1 MAKTLFDPEKHTIT
15 VNGRVITG
23 WDEASAEHD
32 QERFTGYRSGDGKVY
47 VGKDPC
53 LLGTLTLTLPMV
65 NAHTAYLDNLA
76 LSDKAFPV
84 SSIDRSASMRSA
96 RASRARI
103 KKQSAMDRQGKDP
116 TKEVWAFVCEDLT
129 IGYMGAETD
138 DVAAIPVDDE
148 T

>member
-1 MAKTLFDPEKHTIT
+1 MASALFDPEKHTIT

-23 WDEASAEHD
+23 FDEANAEHD
-32 QERFTGYRSGDGKVY
+32 QDRFTGYRAGDGKAY

-53 LLGTLTLTLPMV
+53 LLGTFTLILPMV

-76 LSDKAFPV
+76 LSDKPFPV
-84 SSIDRSASMRSA
+84 SSIDRSGSTRSA

-103 KKQSAMDRQGKDP
+103 KKQPGMNRQGKDP
-116 TKEVWAFVCEDLT
+116 TKETWVFVCEDLT
-129 IGYMGAETD
+129 IGYMGAATD
-138 DVAAIPVDDE
+138 DVLMIPVDDE